1 MNTRAKTVPAVMLRS
16 AAQFNMLRPYGVE
29 RWMRRD
35 LMDLMPDL
43 AKTMATMAANHL
55 WRT

>member
-1 MNTRAKTVPAVMLRS
+1 
-16 AAQFNMLRPYGVE
+16 MLRPYGVE